1 MINWAISSRV
11 KSLFRTTLS
20 LITCQLID
28 LSTLISSPQ
37 PPQQQVLQQQQSLNS
52 IVSFASQFRIHTWA
66 QYLCRTCNRLESG
79 GSLVGGIIE
88 EAPRT
93 VLARIIICPV
103 VALGAFAAE
112 PFAYPAGWRLLLPL
126 SMSVVTM
133 YDMPR
138 DEYKYINSPA
148 HSNFYSSVCGTQPA
162 TKWNNNNND
171 RDIRRGAQASSQA
184 LRVGAQLSEKPPQ

>member
-28 LSTLISSPQ
+28 LSTLISSPAL
-37 PPQQQVLQQQQSLNS
+37 PQQQVLQQQQSLNS

-93 VLARIIICPV
+93 VLARIIICS

-126 SMSVVTM
+126 SMSLQCM
-133 YDMPR
+133 ICRGMN
-138 DEYKYINSPA
+138 IN
-148 HSNFYSSVCGTQPA
+148 
-162 TKWNNNNND
+162 
-171 RDIRRGAQASSQA
+171 I
-184 LRVGAQLSEKPPQ
+184 

>member
-28 LSTLISSPQ
+28 LSTLISSPAL
-37 PPQQQVLQQQQSLNS
+37 PQQQVLLQQFLNS
-52 IVSFASQFRIHTWA
+52 IVSFGSQFRIHTWA

-103 VALGAFAAE
+103 VALGAFVAE
-112 PFAYPAGWRLLLPL
+112 PFAYPAGWRLLLLPL
-126 SMSVVTM
+126 SMSLQCM
-133 YDMPR
+133 ICRGMN
-138 DEYKYINSPA
+138 IN
-148 HSNFYSSVCGTQPA
+148 
-162 TKWNNNNND
+162 
-171 RDIRRGAQASSQA
+171 I
-184 LRVGAQLSEKPPQ
+184 

>member
-1 MINWAISSRV
+1 M
-11 KSLFRTTLS
+11 
-20 LITCQLID
+20 
-28 LSTLISSPQ
+28 
-37 PPQQQVLQQQQSLNS
+37 
-52 IVSFASQFRIHTWA
+52 
-66 QYLCRTCNRLESG
+66 
-79 GSLVGGIIE
+79 VGGIIE

-93 VLARIIICPV
+93 VLARIIICTV

-112 PFAYPAGWRLLLPL
+112 PFAYPAGWRLLLLLPL

-148 HSNFYSSVCGTQPA
+148 HSNFYSSVCGTQQA
-162 TKWNNNNND
+162 TKWNNNNDD
-171 RDIRRGAQASSQA
+171 RDIRGGAQASSQA